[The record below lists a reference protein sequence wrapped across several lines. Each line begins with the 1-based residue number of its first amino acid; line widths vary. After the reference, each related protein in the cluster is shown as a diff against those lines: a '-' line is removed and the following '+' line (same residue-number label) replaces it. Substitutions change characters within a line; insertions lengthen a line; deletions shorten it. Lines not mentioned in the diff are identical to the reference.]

1 MTNIIAMD
9 FNPLKNKFNPQK
21 SSEGTIHLLNKFTP
35 ASF

>member
-1 MTNIIAMD
+1 MTNIVAMD

-21 SSEGTIHLLNKFTP
+21 SSVGTTHLVNKFTL